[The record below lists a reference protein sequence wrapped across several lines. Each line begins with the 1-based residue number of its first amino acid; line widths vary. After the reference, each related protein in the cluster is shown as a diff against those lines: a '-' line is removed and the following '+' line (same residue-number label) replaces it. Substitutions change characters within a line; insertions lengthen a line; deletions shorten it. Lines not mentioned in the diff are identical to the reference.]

1 MYSGHPLGP
10 VSSQSRHSINMS
22 FAFSKIRMDLET
34 KHRKF
39 MTVTEQKVSVMTD
52 TLVEKRGQVKVEAA
66 MAHLTKGGGGGVG
79 IGRRPCYR
87 QTEQVQMCMY
97 LLK

>member
-10 VSSQSRHSINMS
+10 VSSQSRRSINTS
-22 FAFSKIRMDLET
+22 FAFSKIKMDLET
-34 KHRKF
+34 KHRKL

-66 MAHLTKGGGGGVG
+66 VAHLTKGVGGGDEAGDPATD
-79 IGRRPCYR
+79 RQSKYR
-87 QTEQVQMCMY
+87 DVHVFV
-97 LLK
+97 